1 MVHEQKIGSSHDVT
15 VGTSK
20 DQMEQRE
27 RQNNPSLRPIE
38 QIPKT
43 KEMPTTTT
51 TTKKPSWQ
59 IVRDISMNILS
70 RQATKL
76 SSKPGVKSD
85 LISSRPIIRQHS
97 IYGAST
103 ISKSRHPFQTPLMP
117 TDKEATRVAIAYEL
131 FCSFCDGPC
140 IGSYL
145 RCRVCIKAYHSQCL
159 FERGYINDP
168 TFKLPRL
175 AKQDWSCPECRD
187 LTRLLNDDELNHLM
201 QAFELIDTNQ
211 DGYITFEEFLSLQ
224 LNTTISAD
232 FHAFIQNNVAL
243 AKIYFSLMDST
254 QQGVIAWSDFALLYS
269 CKIIAAKDKI
279 ELTAKLTK
287 KEVVFAKTLFLKD
300 PRKTFDNKSNII
312 ITRKHFKQIHH
323 DLIVLLKNKYGNDF
337 IRTVLGDDNDEEEIS
352 QNLSLMNWS
361 EFLREISLLI
371 LLNRSNGGHA
381 HQQARATIPAHLSN
395 LLFFS
400 GSKLSTN
407 EEDSL
412 SRVTFSRIETPSASM
427 FLPDISFDDSFR
439 KHAKI
444 LEKLNKR
451 DQQPISKRKQIG
463 SSIYYTIIEDI
474 EKKENINLPKLKL
487 DARDDR
493 RAITD
498 PWTSVKEIQQLR
510 NMPILVKKTSV
521 NIIKI

>member
-1 MVHEQKIGSSHDVT
+1 MGHEQQIGSSHDVT
-15 VGTSK
+15 VGTSN
-20 DQMEQRE
+20 DQTEQRE
-27 RQNNPSLRPIE
+27 MQNNPSLRPIE
-38 QIPKT
+38 RFPKA
-43 KEMPTTTT
+43 KEMPTT

-76 SSKPGVKSD
+76 SCKPGVKSD
-85 LISSRPIIRQHS
+85 LISSRPIIRQRS
-97 IYGAST
+97 LYEAST
-103 ISKSRHPFQTPLMP
+103 SSKSRHPFQTPRMP
-117 TDKEATRVAIAYEL
+117 TDKEATHVAIAYEL
-131 FCSFCDGPC
+131 FCSFCQGPC
-140 IGSYL
+140 IGNYL
-145 RCRVCIKAYHSQCL
+145 RCRVCIKAYHSRCL

-168 TFKLPRL
+168 TFNLPRFS
-175 AKQDWSCPECRD
+175 KQDWSCPECRD
-187 LTRLLNDDELNHLM
+187 LTRLLDNDELNHLM

-232 FHAFIQNNVAL
+232 FHVFIQNNVAL
-243 AKIYFSLMDST
+243 AKKYFSLMDST

-287 KEVVFAKTLFLKD
+287 KEVVFAKTLFFKD
-300 PRKTFDNKSNII
+300 PRKTFDNQSNII
-312 ITRKHFKQIHH
+312 ITRKHFKQIYH
-323 DLIVLLKNKYGNDF
+323 DLIVLLENKYGIDF
-337 IRTVLGDDNDEEEIS
+337 IRTILGDDDDEEEEIS
-352 QNLSLMNWS
+352 QKLSLMNWS
-361 EFLREISLLI
+361 EFLRAISLLI
-371 LLNRSNGGHA
+371 LLNRSNGGRA

-395 LLFFS
+395 SLFFS
-400 GSKLSTN
+400 CSKLSTN
-407 EEDSL
+407 EGDSL
-412 SRVTFSRIETPSASM
+412 SRLTFSRIETPSTSV
-427 FLPDISFDDSFR
+427 FLPGISFDNSFR

-444 LEKLNKR
+444 LEKLNKQN
-451 DQQPISKRKQIG
+451 QQAISKRKHTG
-463 SSIYYTIIEDI
+463 SLMNYTIIEDI
-474 EKKENINLPKLKL
+474 EAKENINLPKLKP

-498 PWTSVKEIQQLR
+498 PWTSVKEIEQLR